1 MDNYIQL
8 FSLEGKK
15 ALITGGTGGL
25 GGEIAKAFLSCGA
38 DVAVCGGHPEKARE
52 LSARACKTVLWF
64 SGNGMIFGSCHF
76 LLHQFT

>member
-38 DVAVCGGHPEKARE
+38 D
-52 LSARACKTVLWF
+52 KTD
-64 SGNGMIFGSCHF
+64 SSRQNRSEM
-76 LLHQFT
+76 

>member
-25 GGEIAKAFLSCGA
+25 GGEIAKAFLSCVA
-38 DVAVCGGHPEKARE
+38 DKTDSAWQNRTETRYRGRGG
-52 LSARACKTVLWF
+52 F
-64 SGNGMIFGSCHF
+64 SSK
-76 LLHQFT
+76 

>member
-25 GGEIAKAFLSCGA
+25 GGEIAKAFYRAARMSRSA
-38 DVAVCGGHPEKARE
+38 AVIPKKPGSFPCMRKV
-52 LSARACKTVLWF
+52 SAEPV
-64 SGNGMIFGSCHF
+64 
-76 LLHQFT
+76 